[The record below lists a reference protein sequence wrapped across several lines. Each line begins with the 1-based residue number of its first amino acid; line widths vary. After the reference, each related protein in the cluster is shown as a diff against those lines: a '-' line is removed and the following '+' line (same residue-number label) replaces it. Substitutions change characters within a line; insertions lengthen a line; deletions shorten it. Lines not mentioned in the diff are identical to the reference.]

1 MIGLWSE
8 FMRFISEI
16 QKKKAE
22 SGQPVLSVEFF
33 PPKTDKG
40 METLFDQTLKDLDTL
55 DLDFCSVTYGAGG
68 STSDKTLDMV
78 RRIQESLQI
87 PAMMHLTCVNSTRSQ
102 LAEVVDKAVEGGIQ
116 NILALRGDPP
126 GGTGEFVATEGGFE
140 YSYQLVDYLKKRG
153 GLCIGTA
160 GFPEGH
166 IHCRDGKKAD
176 WDHLVNKINHG
187 ADFVVTQLFF
197 DNRDFFEF
205 RDYVNGKLGREIPFE
220 VGVLPVVSGKQLRK
234 FTELCGSSIPAPM
247 MARLDELG
255 DDDEAVTEFGIE
267 YATRQLEEL
276 IREKV
281 SGIHFYCLNK
291 SYSTLKVCENLGL
304 KGSRGK

>member
-1 MIGLWSE
+1 
-8 FMRFISEI
+8 MRFISEI
-16 QKKKAE
+16 QKQRAREKK
-22 SGQPVLSVEFF
+22 PVLSVEFF
-33 PPKTDKG
+33 PPKTDAG
-40 METLFDQTLKDLDTL
+40 MKTLFEKTLPELDTL
-55 DLDFCSVTYGAGG
+55 NLDFCSVTYGAGG
-68 STSDKTLDMV
+68 STTDKTLEMV
-78 RRIQESLQI
+78 TRIQDSLNI
-87 PAMMHLTCVNSTRSQ
+87 PAMMHLTCVNATREQ
-102 LAEVVDKAVEGGIQ
+102 LAEVVDQAVEGGIS

-126 GGTGEFVATEGGFE
+126 GGTGEFTATRGGFE

-166 IHCRDGKKAD
+166 IHCREGKFVD

-205 RDYVNGKLGREIPFE
+205 RDYVYKKLGREIPLD
-220 VGVLPVVSGKQLRK
+220 VGILPVVSGRQLKK
-234 FTELCGSSIPAPM
+234 FTELCGARIPETM
-247 MARLDELG
+247 LARLDELG
-255 DDDEAVTEFGIE
+255 DDDEACIEYGIE

-276 IREKV
+276 LREGV

-291 SYSTLKVCENLGL
+291 SYSTLRVCENLGL
-304 KGSRGK
+304 MGNRGQ